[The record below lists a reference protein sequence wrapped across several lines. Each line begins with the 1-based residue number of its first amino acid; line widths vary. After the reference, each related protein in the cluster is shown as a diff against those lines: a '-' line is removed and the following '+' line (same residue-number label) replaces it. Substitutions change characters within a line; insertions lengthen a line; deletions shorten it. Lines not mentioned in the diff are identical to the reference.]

1 MQPRSKV
8 LGMLRQ
14 TDHPTL
20 VCSSTNIFG
29 GVLEEGDY
37 VLFYPHWYRATIQG
51 SLERRK
57 NSDPGP
63 EGAKNHHR

>member
-37 VLFYPHWYRATIQG
+37 VLFYPHWYRTTIQG
-51 SLERRK
+51 S
-57 NSDPGP
+57 
-63 EGAKNHHR
+63 